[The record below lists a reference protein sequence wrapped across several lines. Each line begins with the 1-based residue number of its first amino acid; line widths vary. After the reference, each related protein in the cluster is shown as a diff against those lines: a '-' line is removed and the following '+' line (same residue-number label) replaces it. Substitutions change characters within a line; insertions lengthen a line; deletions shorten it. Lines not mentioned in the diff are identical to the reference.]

1 MWQRKLSPALRYV
14 AELDSISKFSDLLP
28 TNDVPYDAESSP
40 SPLARRATVM
50 DVAKRLADWRDQP
63 PELWFTTI
71 NRYLP
76 PVVTAILVIA
86 IAYQLATLTWTL
98 APGSTPAAAPAVRTA
113 SNEGAPAT
121 DFSALNN
128 SHLFGEAAEQA
139 APVIPE
145 VIDAP
150 DTTLSLTLQGIVATG
165 EDYKG
170 RVIPGAL
177 ISSNRGEGK
186 IYQVG
191 HSVEGA
197 DGATVHSIHA
207 DRVLLNRS
215 GRIETLRFPKDLTAS
230 STPMGMPA
238 APLPQAAPPSG
249 SLREVISEN
258 ATRLT
263 DILRPAPHV
272 QEGQVIGFRVTPGR
286 DRAAFEAL
294 GLQSGDVV
302 TDINGTVLD
311 DVSQGLQVFQSLGE
325 ATQANVTVLRDGVPQ
340 VIVIDTTQLQRL
352 QENRQ

>member
-1 MWQRKLSPALRYV
+1 
-14 AELDSISKFSDLLP
+14 
-28 TNDVPYDAESSP
+28 
-40 SPLARRATVM
+40 M

-63 PELWFTTI
+63 PEQWFTAI

-98 APGSTPAAAPAVRTA
+98 VPGSAPAAAPAGRTG
-113 SNEGAPAT
+113 SNEGAQPA
-121 DFSALNN
+121 DFSALSG
-128 SHLFGEAAEQA
+128 SHLFGEAAEQV

-150 DTTLSLTLQGIVATG
+150 DTTLSLTLQGIVAIA

-170 RVIPGAL
+170 RVVPGAI

-186 IYQVG
+186 TYQVG
-191 HSVEGA
+191 NSVEGA

-230 STPMGMPA
+230 SVPMGMPSS
-238 APLPQAAPPSG
+238 PLPQAAAPPSG